1 MSEAYYEPIMGETVD
16 VEEGVAPP
24 EGATK
29 ATAADVDR
37 TRRMR
42 NFDMGT
48 AVLEKIPGVRHLTS
62 NSPADEQAQ
71 RDRAQ
76 TLEEENP
83 AVSLGAELVPE
94 LALSMAGGALISGA
108 TKAYGAA
115 TAARAGMLAEGAL
128 GGAMGEAER
137 AFMTDEGFSVGN
149 MVAFGVGGE
158 LIGRLSS
165 RAIRAGGELVT
176 NAFARSARK
185 ATTEAVEEAIATG
198 DRKLIR
204 KMGPE
209 VLEKAGKQ
217 FDEAA
222 ETLSELPRRVPL
234 HGVEIKPAPVQL
246 ETAQTVSRRVFDLAV
261 DHPESMRLAQ
271 LADDLAVEEAPE
283 KIFTRIDELADE
295 LPELRPVLQDEAVWG
310 REAAERARMW
320 AEAPGDVA
328 FDGDRAAMD
337 QALSGFETRAKLAL
351 DQKGLK
357 AVDAARQALDLRDA
371 AQPSMASKAV
381 ELIADYV
388 APGAAAYAAGQVD
401 PALGAAVAAGS
412 RYTGV
417 LKRLVGGS
425 QSVTRRAA
433 QAFVRGSAKAAES
446 VLPAAAVATMPRA
459 VEAFSAGYPNPEA
472 AFADRRN
479 ALANAKADPIAAAE
493 QWSKG
498 LGDFPL
504 QHPEIHQAIVA
515 RTAEGLQY
523 LQGALPASV
532 LRTIRNPN
540 GLPPGRSEI
549 ARFASVWQA
558 VTEPAETIKA
568 FGAGTVRPEAMQALA
583 AVHPDLFSQLQYET
597 LSALST
603 AATVSTE
610 AKIRLDSLLQLD
622 GAATPALSSTTA
634 RTIQAANAPKPS
646 AGGTMSGT
654 GPQNAGGLQAI
665 AGGPTG
671 GSPVR

>member
-1 MSEAYYEPIMGETVD
+1 MSETYYEPIMGETVD

-37 TRRMR
+37 TQRMR
-42 NFDMGT
+42 NFDTGT
-48 AVLEKIPGVRHLTS
+48 AVLEKLPGVRHLTS
-62 NSPADEQAQ
+62 FSEKDEQAQ
-71 RDRAQ
+71 RDRAR
-76 TLEEENP
+76 TLDEENP
-83 AVSLGAELVPE
+83 AVSLAAEIVPE
-94 LALSMAGGALISGA
+94 LGLAMAGGALISGA
-108 TKAYGAA
+108 SKAYGAA
-115 TAARAGMLAEGAL
+115 TAARAGMLAEGAI
-128 GGAMGEAER
+128 GGALGEAER
-137 AFMTDEGFSVGN
+137 AFMADEDFSVGN

-158 LIGRLSS
+158 LIGRLSA
-165 RAIRAGGELVT
+165 RAMRAGGDVVT

-222 ETLSELPRRVPL
+222 EALQAIPKRVPIRT
-234 HGVEIKPAPVQL
+234 GDIAEAPIQL
-246 ETAQTVSRRVFDLAV
+246 ETAQQVSRRVFDAAV
-261 DHPESMRLAQ
+261 DHPDAMRLAQ
-271 LADDLAVEEAPE
+271 QADDLAVETAPE
-283 KIFTRIDELADE
+283 KIYARIDELADDV
-295 LPELRPVLQDEAVWG
+295 PELRAVLQDEAVWG
-310 REAAERARMW
+310 REVAERARLW
-320 AEAPGDVA
+320 AEAPAEIA
-328 FDGDRAAMD
+328 FDGDRKAVD
-337 QALSGFETRAKLAL
+337 QALASFETRAQMAL

-371 AQPSMASKAV
+371 AQPSLASKAA
-381 ELIADYV
+381 ELVGEFV
-388 APGAAAYAAGQVD
+388 APGAAAYAASQVD

-433 QAFVRGSAKAAES
+433 QQFVRGSARAAEK
-446 VLPAAAVATMPRA
+446 VLPAAVVVAMPRA
-459 VEAFSAGYPNPEA
+459 VEAFTDGYPDPAA
-472 AFADRRN
+472 AFADRRD
-479 ALANAKADPIAAAE
+479 ALASAKVDPVAAAE
-493 QWSKG
+493 TWARS
-498 LGDFPL
+498 LGDFPSH
-504 QHPEIHQAIVA
+504 HPEIHQAIVA
-515 RTAEGLQY
+515 RTASGLQY
-523 LQGALPASV
+523 LQQHMPAGV
-532 LRTIRNPN
+532 LRTVRAPN

-549 ARFASVWQA
+549 ARFAAVWQA

-622 GAATPALSSTTA
+622 GAATPALSSMTA
-634 RTIQAANAPKPS
+634 STIKAANAPKPS
-646 AGGTMSGT
+646 GGGDISGT
-654 GPQNAGGLQAI
+654 GPQDAGGLQAI
-665 AGGPTG
+665 RGGPTG
-671 GSPVR
+671 GAPVR

>member
-16 VEEGVAPP
+16 VPEDVTPP

-29 ATAADVDR
+29 ATKADVER

-48 AVLEKIPGVRHLTS
+48 AVLEKIPGVRHLTN
-62 NSPADEQAQ
+62 NSPGDEQAQ
-71 RDRAQ
+71 RDRAL
-76 TLEEENP
+76 TLDEENP
-83 AVSLGAELVPE
+83 AVSVAAELVPE
-94 LALSMAGGALISGA
+94 LAMSMAGGALISGA

-115 TAARAGMLAEGAL
+115 TAARMGMLGEGAI
-128 GGAMGEAER
+128 GGALGEAER
-137 AFMTDEGFSVGN
+137 AFMADEDFSVGN

-165 RAIRAGGELVT
+165 RALRAGGELAT
-176 NAFARSARK
+176 NAFAKSARK
-185 ATTEAVEEAIATG
+185 ATAEAVEEAIATG

-222 ETLSELPRRVPL
+222 EALQAIPKRVPIRA
-234 HGVEIKPAPVQL
+234 GDITAAPIQL
-246 ETAQTVSRRVFDLAV
+246 ETAQAVSRRVFDAAV
-261 DHPESMRLAQ
+261 DHPEAMKLAQ
-271 LADDLAVEEAPE
+271 MADDLAVETAPE
-283 KIFTRIDELADE
+283 KIFTRIDELADDV
-295 LPELRPVLQDEAVWG
+295 PELRAVLQDESVWG
-310 REAAERARMW
+310 REVAEKARLW
-320 AEAPGDVA
+320 AEAPAEIA
-328 FDGDRAAMD
+328 FDGDREIID
-337 QALSGFETRAKLAL
+337 QALSAFETRAQMAL

-357 AVDAARQALDLRDA
+357 AVDAARQSLELRDA
-371 AQPSMASKAV
+371 AQPSLASKAA
-381 ELIADYV
+381 ELIGEFV
-388 APGAAAYAAGQVD
+388 APGAAAYAAYQVD

-433 QAFVRGSAKAAES
+433 QSFVRGSARAAEK
-446 VLPAAAVATMPRA
+446 VLPAAAVVALPRA
-459 VEAFSAGYPNPEA
+459 VEAFSAGYPDSAA
-472 AFADRRN
+472 AFADRRD
-479 ALANAKADPIAAAE
+479 ALAQAKADPVAVAE

-515 RTAEGLQY
+515 RTATGLKY
-523 LQGALPASV
+523 LQDHMPAGV
-532 LRTIRNPN
+532 LRTVRAPN
-540 GLPPGRSEI
+540 GLPPGRAEI

-568 FGAGTVRPEAMQALA
+568 FGNGTVRPEAMQALKE
-583 AVHPDLFSQLQYET
+583 VHPDLFSQLQYET

-634 RTIQAANAPKPS
+634 ATIKAANAEKPGT
-646 AGGTMSGT
+646 GGTISGT

-665 AGGPTG
+665 RGGPTG
-671 GSPVR
+671 GAPVR